1 MFRIQNQATGEEQDF
16 TNRAA
21 LLYALEG
28 EEQRCLQLNNSATFY
43 LFHLDKKDEVLES
56 MELTIPS
63 SEGQD
68 VKELLGDFGLKGEAK
83 KSFWRRQEAQNTK
96 AQPSPSSKAGSS
108 KVLKGLIWL
117 LPLLLSL
124 ASFSLSLQVLQ
135 VVKTKAQD
143 KPKIETVV
151 TNQKADVFC
160 RYFISSYFSQG
171 PNLGDYLSEK
181 LSIDDLK
188 TDKVTPVSVLLESQ
202 EIKGNET
209 LVTYVVNIKD
219 ADDHVSSKRLTL
231 TVKADKKAKYGY
243 LVTKKPKLT
252 AYP

>member
-1 MFRIQNQATGEEQDF
+1 
-16 TNRAA
+16 
-21 LLYALEG
+21 
-28 EEQRCLQLNNSATFY
+28 
-43 LFHLDKKDEVLES
+43 

-68 VKELLGDFGLKGEAK
+68 VKELLGDFGLKGETK

-96 AQPSPSSKAGSS
+96 AQPSPSTPLKAGSS

-124 ASFSLSLQVLQ
+124 ASVSLSLQTLQ
-135 VVKTKAQD
+135 VMNTQAQM
-143 KPKIETVV
+143 KPKMETVV
-151 TNQKADVFC
+151 TNQKSDVFC
-160 RYFISSYFSQG
+160 RYFVSSYFSQSS
-171 PNLGDYLSEK
+171 NLGDYLSEN